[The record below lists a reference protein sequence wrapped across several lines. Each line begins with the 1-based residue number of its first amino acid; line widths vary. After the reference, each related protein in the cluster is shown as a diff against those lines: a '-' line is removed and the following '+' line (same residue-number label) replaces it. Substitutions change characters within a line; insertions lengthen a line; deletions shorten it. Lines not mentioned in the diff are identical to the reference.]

1 MQTTVCEVE
10 KIPNYQELKIERGK
24 KKKRVVMDANL
35 LRQQQ
40 MNSGLLRYRS
50 APSSLFANFMDGE
63 DDFIASHHRSSSP
76 EAESMF
82 ARFMNCGDS
91 TSPSLHEIG
100 EKSAIKAEVSVGNN
114 RSSSQFLGVI
124 DEHESEQILF
134 NTPPPLPQ
142 PPKQQAPMSNH
153 ASNVA
158 ENVYRVASSMGLDH
172 QSSQMKM
179 GNSNLIRHSSSP
191 AGLFAN
197 LNVENGY
204 AVMRGIGNFGAGNST
219 NEAASTR
226 RLKNQMNYPSGPPS
240 SSGLMSPIS
249 EVGSESIGTCAG
261 DGGSVGNSN
270 VSNQYPPNFPLNSWE
285 DSALE
290 NFTSLKRFRD
300 ADTKMH
306 SGLNSSEPEN
316 PEAGNQTRN
325 LTHHFSLPK
334 TSVEM
339 AAILQFQDSVPC
351 KIRAKRGC
359 ATHPR
364 SIAERV
370 RRTRISER
378 MRKLQEL
385 VPNMDKQTN
394 TADMLDLAVEYIK
407 ELQKQK
413 LNDNRATCTCSS
425 KQKPY

>member
-1 MQTTVCEVE
+1 
-10 KIPNYQELKIERGK
+10 
-24 KKKRVVMDANL
+24 MDANL
-35 LRQQQ
+35 LRQQQQQQQ

-82 ARFMNCGDS
+82 ARFMNCDS
-91 TSPSLHEIG
+91 TSPSLHEIAD
-100 EKSAIKAEVSVGNN
+100 KSAVKAEVSVGNSTN
-114 RSSSQFLGVI
+114 NKSSQFMGVI
-124 DEHESEQILF
+124 DEHGTEQMMYSS
-134 NTPPPLPQ
+134 PPPLP
-142 PPKQQAPMSNH
+142 PKQQQSMSNH

-172 QSSQMKM
+172 QSPQMKM

-219 NEAASTR
+219 NEATPSTR
-226 RLKNQMNYPSGPPS
+226 RLKNQMSYPSGPPS

-249 EVGSESIGTCAG
+249 EVGSESIGTCGA
-261 DGGSVGNSN
+261 DGGSVGNNN
-270 VSNQYPPNFPLNSWE
+270 VSNQYPPNFPLNSWD

-306 SGLNSSEPEN
+306 SGLNSSETEI

-334 TSVEM
+334 TSAEM

-407 ELQKQK
+407 ELQKQVKK
-413 LNDNRATCTCSS
+413 LNDNRVSCTCSS
-425 KQKPY
+425 KQKSY